1 MSEMVNYTGRLKE
14 IIPSGEDTLQDIA
27 RSLLTQL
34 QIDEGVAYCDGNMLD
49 WLQECR
55 GDEYIVVDG
64 RLFEII
70 DIEYDNTDDAFFKG
84 SINQDGSIS
93 FNVQFHNGGCC
104 LSEAI
109 GEVLKKI

>member
-14 IIPSGEDTLQDIA
+14 IIPSGEDALQDIA
-27 RSLLTQL
+27 RRLLTQL
-34 QIDEGVAYCDGNMLD
+34 QIDEGVEYCDGNMLD

-70 DIEYDNTDDAFFKG
+70 NMKCGNTADAFFKG
-84 SINQDGSIS
+84 SINQDGFIS
-93 FNVQFHNGGCC
+93 FDVQFYNGGWC

-109 GEVLKKI
+109 ELVLKKI